1 MLPEVFYGPTWGG
14 FSLNPSMNVW
24 LSLKEMT
31 STTIVVGNTFF
42 PTSFASNDLV
52 FLYAGL
58 RGCHHIFHSKITAS
72 TASGMQSLI
81 FSTSITVGIKCS
93 SGHFGQRQNVRDCM
107 LRTLTEFPIFT
118 VPMALLTG
126 FVIPPLVGALWGDKL
141 GSFIWGSLV
150 ARLMSEFF
158 SPP

>member
-42 PTSFASNDLV
+42 PTSFASYDLV
-52 FLYAGL
+52 FVYVGL

-107 LRTLTEFPIFT
+107 LRALTEFPIFT

>member
-1 MLPEVFYGPTWGG
+1 
-14 FSLNPSMNVW
+14 
-24 LSLKEMT
+24 
-31 STTIVVGNTFF
+31 
-42 PTSFASNDLV
+42 
-52 FLYAGL
+52 
-58 RGCHHIFHSKITAS
+58 
-72 TASGMQSLI
+72 
-81 FSTSITVGIKCS
+81 
-93 SGHFGQRQNVRDCM
+93 M
-107 LRTLTEFPIFT
+107 LRALTEFPIFT